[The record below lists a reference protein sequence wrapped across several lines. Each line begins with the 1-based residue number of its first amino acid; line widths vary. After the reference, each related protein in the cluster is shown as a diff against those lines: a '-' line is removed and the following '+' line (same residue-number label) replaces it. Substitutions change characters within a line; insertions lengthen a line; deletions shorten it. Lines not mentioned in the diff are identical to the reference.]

1 MRHHVCQQNT
11 LLNVHI
17 ATYPIWYSPAHK
29 KPTGNNNFNGIRAIH
44 QVYVQR
50 GFRIRNA
57 FMDGQ
62 FEPLRG
68 NLAELGIVLNTA
80 SNDEHVPEI
89 ERQIRTVKERT
100 RAIYCTLPFKK
111 MPRRLIIEMVYAANY
126 WINMFPRKGGVSK
139 TLSPRA
145 LLTGQTWSYNTHC
158 KLEFGDYVQT
168 HEEHNNSMAARTI
181 GAIALRPTSN
191 TQGGYFFF
199 SLTTGRVLNRG
210 RWASLPMPNEVI
222 DRVHRMARQEHGNN
236 GLLFEDRNH
245 HPLIESDHDGDD
257 DSTYHPEE
265 DDNSDDDEED
275 NNHDGQDND
284 DDDDPGPPD
293 DPHEGPPDHNNL
305 PQAIEDHV
313 VPIDPNEDEPEPDNV
328 AENIGALPPNVH
340 DDEHPTD
347 NAEEQI
353 PNDAAGQMPN
363 NQDGHP
369 INDIGTPTVPNDP
382 TLPPRVRRELNRLA
396 NDGIGPT
403 IYHGRTRSQ
412 TQQQQHMLTTT
423 GHLETSTPFPYQHMT
438 DFEKELFHR
447 RVAGVRVPSE
457 VGYDQNEVLRHTV
470 LTQYTLKKGLQVFGP
485 PGVEAVYKELQQLHE
500 RGVGEPRDAATLS
513 PTQKRNA
520 LGYLMI
526 LKQKRTGQIKGRGCA
541 DGRKQRLH
549 TPKDDASSPTVATES
564 VLLSCVIDAKERR
577 DVATVDIP
585 GAFMQGDQDE
595 TVHMH
600 LEGTLAE
607 LLTKCD
613 PKLYRQ
619 YVVTEHNKPVLYVEL
634 IKALYGTLRAALIFW
649 RKLTSKLIE
658 WGFTI
663 NPYDWCVAN
672 KQIDGQQCTLVW
684 HVDDMKISHC
694 DSKVV
699 DRIIKMLE
707 VEFGKDAPLTIC

>member
-1 MRHHVCQQNT
+1 
-11 LLNVHI
+11 
-17 ATYPIWYSPAHK
+17 
-29 KPTGNNNFNGIRAIH
+29 
-44 QVYVQR
+44 
-50 GFRIRNA
+50 
-57 FMDGQ
+57 
-62 FEPLRG
+62 
-68 NLAELGIVLNTA
+68 
-80 SNDEHVPEI
+80 
-89 ERQIRTVKERT
+89 
-100 RAIYCTLPFKK
+100 
-111 MPRRLIIEMVYAANY
+111 
-126 WINMFPRKGGVSK
+126 
-139 TLSPRA
+139 
-145 LLTGQTWSYNTHC
+145 
-158 KLEFGDYVQT
+158 
-168 HEEHNNSMAARTI
+168 MAARTI
-181 GAIALRPTSN
+181 GAIALRPTGN
-191 TQGGYFFF
+191 TQGRYFFF

-210 RWASLPMPNEVI
+210 RWTSLPMPNKVI

-245 HPLIESDHDGDD
+245 HPLVDPDDDGDD

-275 NNHDGQDND
+275 NNHDGQDDD

-293 DPHEGPPDHNNL
+293 DPHEGPLDDNIL
-305 PQAIEDHV
+305 PQAVEDHV
-313 VPIDPNEDEPEPDNV
+313 VPIDPNEDEDEPEPDNV
-328 AENIGALPPNVH
+328 AENIGALPPNVQ

-369 INDIGTPTVPNDP
+369 INDIGTPTIPNDP
-382 TLPPRVRRELNRLA
+382 TLPPRVRRELTRLA

-412 TQQQQHMLTTT
+412 TQQQQYIVTTT
-423 GHLETSTPFPYQHMT
+423 GHLETLTPFPYQHMT

-500 RGVGEPRDAATLS
+500 RGVGKPRDAATLS
-513 PTQKRNA
+513 PTQKNA
-520 LGYLMI
+520 LGYLMF
-526 LKQKRTGQIKGRGCA
+526 LKQKRTGQIKGRGWA

-595 TVHMH
+595 TVHMR

-707 VEFGKDAPLTIC
+707 AEFGKEAPLTIRRGKIHDYLGMTLDFTIDGKVQIRMEDYIRTMLAALPEEMAGVAATPDAEHLFKINATPTHLDKRDAIFSS